1 MINFKKGPAL
11 SLNQVNYLG
20 DAVSGQGIVAG
31 MVVQVNGS
39 GQIVKPTIAG
49 DATDKALLLGFAI
62 NNQTDGDV
70 TESGTIGVY
79 ALDGASVVETDQYSG
94 AISGFTPGV
103 LVAAQTG
110 TGKIVAVASNY
121 AGKVIGQVEAVRT
134 LPGVTQVINGYSVQ
148 GSITVVGVKLAS

>member
-20 DAVSGQGIVAG
+20 TAVTGQAIVAG
-31 MVVQVNGS
+31 MVVQVNGT
-39 GQIVKPTIAG
+39 GQAVKPTIADG
-49 DATDKALLLGFAI
+49 AADKALLLGFAI
-62 NNQTDGDV
+62 NNQADGDV

-94 AISGFTPGV
+94 SISGFTPGT

-110 TGKIVAVASNY
+110 TGKIVAVATSY
-121 AGKVIGQVEAVRT
+121 SGKVIGQVEAVRS
-134 LPGVTQVINGYSVQ
+134 LPGVTQVINGVSVQ